1 MVEQSSPQAKLY
13 PHRGDADFD
22 EEMWRTAEKFPRKR
36 TAEEGIGG
44 PEGRGAAATPSRRRV
59 SFMLA
64 LLCVRLMNA
73 HII

>member
-44 PEGRGAAATPSRRRV
+44 PEGRGAAATPPEEGFRSC
-59 SFMLA
+59 SHC
-64 LLCVRLMNA
+64 CVFV
-73 HII
+73 